1 VGEDELARR
10 PSLRE
15 VTLTINGN
23 SLVFNQCD
31 FVFDGLTLCSFG
43 EHHMNRILDYIRI
56 PLVVIIT
63 LSLLLTLSC
72 ATGTK
77 APPTLEETVAE
88 WNSHVD
94 KVIPDVRRAE
104 NIKRL
109 GQQLLSLRENMS
121 ADIAE
126 LNTKAKELN
135 SNYEAT
141 TDEAMAL
148 FDLYE
153 QKRHAALDHYRDI
166 ILAIRSEVSADEW
179 KALKI

>member
-1 VGEDELARR
+1 MVAH
-10 PSLRE
+10 PRE
-15 VTLTINGN
+15 VTVTINGK
-23 SLVFNQCD
+23 SLIFNQDD
-31 FVFDGLTLCSFG
+31 FIIDGVISGSFG
-43 EHHMNRILDYIRI
+43 EHYMNRVSDYIRI
-56 PLVVIIT
+56 PLAVIIT
-63 LSLLLTLSC
+63 LSILLTLSC

-77 APPTLEETVAE
+77 APPTLEETVAQ

-104 NIKRL
+104 NIKQL

-126 LNTKAKELN
+126 LNTKAKKLN
-135 SNYEAT
+135 SSYETT

-153 QKRHAALDHYRDI
+153 QKRRAALDHYRDI
-166 ILAIRSEVSADEW
+166 ILAIRSEISADEW